1 MKALKSQAKAS
12 GLVYREEE
20 GANHTKVWV
29 GDKQTVVA
37 RHTEINEIT
46 ARAILKYMGVKK

>member
-20 GANHTKVWV
+20 GANHTKVWI